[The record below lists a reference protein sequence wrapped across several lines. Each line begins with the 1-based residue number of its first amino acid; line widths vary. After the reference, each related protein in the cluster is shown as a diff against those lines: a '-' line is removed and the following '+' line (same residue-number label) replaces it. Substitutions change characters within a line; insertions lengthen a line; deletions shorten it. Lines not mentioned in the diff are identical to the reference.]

1 MTHPD
6 PLQKLFV
13 TESQAV
19 DKQQLADL
27 LSPYVTINK
36 EIKSFDFAGKFSHLS
51 NTEKILIVLSSVKAM
66 SLVLGTEDKIAPSE
80 IIKMDI
86 MPLGSV
92 KGTLKKLLDSRE
104 IRADKGKYSLP
115 NYKIPQLVAGFMNR
129 ADKS

>member
-1 MTHPD
+1 MTDQD
-6 PLQKLFV
+6 PLQRLFV

-36 EIKSFDFAGKFSHLS
+36 ETKSLDFSRVFNHLS
-51 NTEKILIVLSSVKAM
+51 NAEKILIVLSAVKAM
-66 SLVLGTEDKIAPSE
+66 SLYLGTEDKIVPSD

-115 NYKIPQLVAGFMNR
+115 NYKIPQLVVGFSNQ
-129 ADKS
+129 ANK